1 MVLEQIIKMVAE
13 QFMIDE
19 NEISAD
25 TSFVD
30 DLGADSLDVV
40 ELTMALEETFSL
52 PDTPEDELTNI
63 HTVGDLADYV
73 SRMTALEERLGH
85 SFRNRALLETA
96 VTHSSY
102 ANENRASGIVCNER
116 LEFLGDSV
124 LGVTV
129 ADFLYR
135 HFPDMPEGRMTRLRA
150 ELVCEQSLHRVAL
163 ELHLGDY
170 LRLGKG
176 EEHNGGRERASI
188 LSDAVEAVIAAMY
201 LDAGMETAAGF
212 IHRCLLDDVRTIETP
227 SFTDYKT
234 ALQELVQ
241 RQSGQVLSY
250 ELVGEEGPDH
260 AKTFRMQVCLNGEPV
275 GLGTGRTKKEAEQ
288 TAAASALEALRK

>member
-1 MVLEQIIKMVAE
+1 
-13 QFMIDE
+13 
-19 NEISAD
+19 
-25 TSFVD
+25 
-30 DLGADSLDVV
+30 
-40 ELTMALEETFSL
+40 
-52 PDTPEDELTNI
+52 
-63 HTVGDLADYV
+63 
-73 SRMTALEERLGH
+73 MTALEERLGY

-96 VTHSSY
+96 LTHSSY

-150 ELVCEQSLHRVAL
+150 ELVCEHSLHRVAL

-176 EEHNGGRERASI
+176 EEHNGGRKRASI

-212 IHRCLLDDVRTIETP
+212 IHRCLLDDVRAIETP
-227 SFTDYKT
+227 TFTDYKT
-234 ALQELVQ
+234 SLQELVQ
-241 RQSGQVLSY
+241 RHSGQVLSY

-260 AKTFRMQVCLNGEPV
+260 AKTFRVQVCLNGEPL
-275 GLGTGRTKKEAEQ
+275 GRGTGRTKKEAEQ
-288 TAAASALEALRK
+288 AAAANALEALRE

>member
-1 MVLEQIIKMVAE
+1 
-13 QFMIDE
+13 
-19 NEISAD
+19 
-25 TSFVD
+25 
-30 DLGADSLDVV
+30 
-40 ELTMALEETFSL
+40 
-52 PDTPEDELTNI
+52 
-63 HTVGDLADYV
+63 
-73 SRMTALEERLGH
+73 MTALEERLGY

-96 VTHSSY
+96 LTHSSY

-176 EEHNGGRERASI
+176 EEHNGGRKRASI
-188 LSDAVEAVIAAMY
+188 LSDTVEAVIAAMY

-212 IHRCLLDDVRTIETP
+212 IHRCLLDDVRAIETP
-227 SFTDYKT
+227 TFTDYKT
-234 ALQELVQ
+234 SLQELVQ
-241 RQSGQVLSY
+241 RHSGQVLSY

-260 AKTFRMQVCLNGEPV
+260 AKTFRVQVCLNGDPI
-275 GLGTGRTKKEAEQ
+275 GRGIGRTKKEAEQ
-288 TAAASALEALRK
+288 TAAANALEALRE

>member
-1 MVLEQIIKMVAE
+1 
-13 QFMIDE
+13 
-19 NEISAD
+19 
-25 TSFVD
+25 
-30 DLGADSLDVV
+30 
-40 ELTMALEETFSL
+40 
-52 PDTPEDELTNI
+52 
-63 HTVGDLADYV
+63 
-73 SRMTALEERLGH
+73 MTALEERLGY

-96 VTHSSY
+96 LTHSSY

-176 EEHNGGRERASI
+176 EEHNGGRKRASI

-212 IHRCLLDDVRTIETP
+212 IHRCLLDDVRAIETP
-227 SFTDYKT
+227 TFTDYKT
-234 ALQELVQ
+234 SLQELVQ
-241 RQSGQVLSY
+241 RHSGQVLSY

-260 AKTFRMQVCLNGEPV
+260 AKTFRVQVCLNSDPIGR
-275 GLGTGRTKKEAEQ
+275 GTGRTKKEAEQ
-288 TAAASALEALRK
+288 AAAANALEALRE

>member
-1 MVLEQIIKMVAE
+1 
-13 QFMIDE
+13 
-19 NEISAD
+19 
-25 TSFVD
+25 
-30 DLGADSLDVV
+30 
-40 ELTMALEETFSL
+40 
-52 PDTPEDELTNI
+52 
-63 HTVGDLADYV
+63 
-73 SRMTALEERLGH
+73 MTALEERLGY

-96 VTHSSY
+96 LTHSSY

-176 EEHNGGRERASI
+176 EEHNGGRKRASI

-201 LDAGMETAAGF
+201 LDAGIETAAGF
-212 IHRCLLDDVRTIETP
+212 IHRCLLDDVRAIETP
-227 SFTDYKT
+227 TFTDYKT
-234 ALQELVQ
+234 SLQELVQ
-241 RQSGQVLSY
+241 RHSGQVLSY

-260 AKTFRMQVCLNGEPV
+260 AKTFRVQVCLNGDPI
-275 GLGTGRTKKEAEQ
+275 GRGIGRTKKEAEQ
-288 TAAASALEALRK
+288 TAAANALEALRE

>member
-1 MVLEQIIKMVAE
+1 
-13 QFMIDE
+13 
-19 NEISAD
+19 
-25 TSFVD
+25 
-30 DLGADSLDVV
+30 
-40 ELTMALEETFSL
+40 
-52 PDTPEDELTNI
+52 
-63 HTVGDLADYV
+63 
-73 SRMTALEERLGH
+73 MTALEERLGY

-96 VTHSSY
+96 LTHSSY

-176 EEHNGGRERASI
+176 EEHNGGRKRASI

-201 LDAGMETAAGF
+201 LDAGMETAAEF
-212 IHRCLLDDVRTIETP
+212 IHRCLLDDVRAIETP
-227 SFTDYKT
+227 TFTDYKT
-234 ALQELVQ
+234 SLQELVQ
-241 RQSGQVLSY
+241 RHSGQVLSY

-260 AKTFRMQVCLNGEPV
+260 AKTFRVQVCLNGDPI
-275 GLGTGRTKKEAEQ
+275 GRGTGRTKKEAEQ
-288 TAAASALEALRK
+288 TAAANALEALRE

>member
-1 MVLEQIIKMVAE
+1 
-13 QFMIDE
+13 
-19 NEISAD
+19 
-25 TSFVD
+25 
-30 DLGADSLDVV
+30 
-40 ELTMALEETFSL
+40 
-52 PDTPEDELTNI
+52 
-63 HTVGDLADYV
+63 
-73 SRMTALEERLGH
+73 MTALEERLGY

-96 VTHSSY
+96 LTHSSY

-176 EEHNGGRERASI
+176 EEHNGGRKRASI

-212 IHRCLLDDVRTIETP
+212 IHRCLLDDVRAIETP
-227 SFTDYKT
+227 TFTDYKT
-234 ALQELVQ
+234 SLQELVQ
-241 RQSGQVLSY
+241 RHSGQVLSY
-250 ELVGEEGPDH
+250 ELVGEEGPDN
-260 AKTFRMQVCLNGEPV
+260 AKTFRVQVCLNGDPI
-275 GLGTGRTKKEAEQ
+275 GRGIGRTKKEAEQ
-288 TAAASALEALRK
+288 TAAANALEALRE

>member
-1 MVLEQIIKMVAE
+1 
-13 QFMIDE
+13 
-19 NEISAD
+19 
-25 TSFVD
+25 
-30 DLGADSLDVV
+30 
-40 ELTMALEETFSL
+40 
-52 PDTPEDELTNI
+52 
-63 HTVGDLADYV
+63 
-73 SRMTALEERLGH
+73 MTALEERLGY

-96 VTHSSY
+96 LTHSSY
-102 ANENRASGIVCNER
+102 ANENRASGNVCNER

-176 EEHNGGRERASI
+176 EEHNGGRKRASI

-212 IHRCLLDDVRTIETP
+212 IHRCLLDDIRAIETP
-227 SFTDYKT
+227 TFTDYKT
-234 ALQELVQ
+234 SLQELVQ
-241 RQSGQVLSY
+241 RHSGEVLSY

-260 AKTFRMQVCLNGEPV
+260 AKTFRVQVCLNGDPI
-275 GLGTGRTKKEAEQ
+275 GRGIGRTKKEAEQ
-288 TAAASALEALRK
+288 AAAANALEALRE

>member
-1 MVLEQIIKMVAE
+1 M
-13 QFMIDE
+13 
-19 NEISAD
+19 NEI
-25 TSFVD
+25 T
-30 DLGADSLDVV
+30 G
-40 ELTMALEETFSL
+40 LEEKIGYQFK
-52 PDTPEDELTNI
+52 NKQ
-63 HTVGDLADYV
+63 
-73 SRMTALEERLGH
+73 
-85 SFRNRALLETA
+85 LLETA
-96 VTHSSY
+96 LTHSSY
-102 ANENRASGIVCNER
+102 ANERHSPACQSYER
-116 LEFLGDSV
+116 LEFLGDSI
-124 LGVTV
+124 LGIVT
-129 ADFLYR
+129 ADFLY
-135 HFPDMPEGRMTRLRA
+135 HHEPELPEGRMTRLRA

>member
-1 MVLEQIIKMVAE
+1 
-13 QFMIDE
+13 
-19 NEISAD
+19 
-25 TSFVD
+25 
-30 DLGADSLDVV
+30 
-40 ELTMALEETFSL
+40 
-52 PDTPEDELTNI
+52 
-63 HTVGDLADYV
+63 
-73 SRMTALEERLGH
+73 MTALEERLGY

-96 VTHSSY
+96 LTHSSY

-176 EEHNGGRERASI
+176 EEHNGGRKRASI

-212 IHRCLLDDVRTIETP
+212 IHRCLLDDVRAIETP
-227 SFTDYKT
+227 TFTDYKT
-234 ALQELVQ
+234 SLQELVQ
-241 RQSGQVLSY
+241 RHSGQVLSY

-260 AKTFRMQVCLNGEPV
+260 ANTFRVQVCLNGDPI
-275 GLGTGRTKKEAEQ
+275 GRGTGRTKKEAEQ
-288 TAAASALEALRK
+288 AAAANALEALRE

>member
-1 MVLEQIIKMVAE
+1 
-13 QFMIDE
+13 
-19 NEISAD
+19 
-25 TSFVD
+25 
-30 DLGADSLDVV
+30 
-40 ELTMALEETFSL
+40 
-52 PDTPEDELTNI
+52 
-63 HTVGDLADYV
+63 
-73 SRMTALEERLGH
+73 MTALEERLGH
-85 SFRNRALLETA
+85 SFQNRALLETA

-135 HFPDMPEGRMTRLRA
+135 HFPDMPEGRMPRLRA

-201 LDAGMETAAGF
+201 LAAGMETAAGF

-250 ELVGEEGPDH
+250 ELVGEEGSDH
-260 AKTFRMQVCLNGEPV
+260 AKTFRMQVCLNGEP
-275 GLGTGRTKKEAEQ
+275 GGRGTGRTKKEAEQ

>member
-1 MVLEQIIKMVAE
+1 
-13 QFMIDE
+13 
-19 NEISAD
+19 
-25 TSFVD
+25 
-30 DLGADSLDVV
+30 
-40 ELTMALEETFSL
+40 
-52 PDTPEDELTNI
+52 
-63 HTVGDLADYV
+63 
-73 SRMTALEERLGH
+73 MTALEERLGY

-96 VTHSSY
+96 LTHSSY

-176 EEHNGGRERASI
+176 EEHNGGRGRASI

-201 LDAGMETAAGF
+201 LDAGMETAAEF
-212 IHRCLLDDVRTIETP
+212 IHRCLLDDVRAIETP

-234 ALQELVQ
+234 SLQELVQ
-241 RQSGQVLSY
+241 RHSGQVLSY

-260 AKTFRMQVCLNGEPV
+260 AKTFRVQVCLNGDPI
-275 GLGTGRTKKEAEQ
+275 GRGTGRTKKEAEQ
-288 TAAASALEALRK
+288 TAAANALEALRE

>member
-1 MVLEQIIKMVAE
+1 
-13 QFMIDE
+13 
-19 NEISAD
+19 
-25 TSFVD
+25 
-30 DLGADSLDVV
+30 
-40 ELTMALEETFSL
+40 
-52 PDTPEDELTNI
+52 
-63 HTVGDLADYV
+63 
-73 SRMTALEERLGH
+73 MTALEERLGY

-96 VTHSSY
+96 LTHSSY

-176 EEHNGGRERASI
+176 EEHNGGRKRASI

-201 LDAGMETAAGF
+201 LDAGMETAAEF
-212 IHRCLLDDVRTIETP
+212 IHRCLLDDVRAIETP

-234 ALQELVQ
+234 SLQELVQ
-241 RQSGQVLSY
+241 RHSGQVLSY

-260 AKTFRMQVCLNGEPV
+260 AKTFRVQVCLNGDPI
-275 GLGTGRTKKEAEQ
+275 GRGTGRTKKEAEQ
-288 TAAASALEALRK
+288 TAAANALEALRE